1 MRVTSPTTVF
11 HVPKQKSGLQL
22 EVRCV
27 CGRVHRPPR
36 PAPAAREAPGCFAAP
51 SRMDTATPQGMV
63 GEVVERADL
72 YDGKQLSA
80 NLPLKVHAGPRA
92 AQ

>member
-1 MRVTSPTTVF
+1 MRCSAGTIGPGAKVRVTSPTTVF

-22 EVRCV
+22 E
-27 CGRVHRPPR
+27 
-36 PAPAAREAPGCFAAP
+36 
-51 SRMDTATPQGMV
+51 GMV

-80 NLPLKVHAGPRA
+80 NLPLKVSFEFDDGGKKIKFIAHVAEHEVELC
-92 AQ
+92 